1 MKYTESQ
8 TIGTQRFAGWG
19 TPPFLTHKQ
28 WGGVLVGYSKFMKK
42 LGRP

>member
-19 TPPFLTHKQ
+19 TPPFLTHNQ
-28 WGGVLVGYSKFMKK
+28 WEAYSSGTW
-42 LGRP
+42 LR